1 MRTYLQNAFELF
13 SLALQPPMAN
23 WMDAVV
29 TGELANQMAETWKE
43 LELPEEDISE
53 YVEGMQQYVGRDK
66 EEVRHELACE
76 ATRLH
81 YGDGQLVRNTEG
93 LWRLHDEGREG
104 VFIINH
110 YAREVSD
117 FMHECGVVRVQGYN
131 DSMDSIENECY
142 FMSILASSPQYLID
156 ADRDPQKLFDQFME
170 EHMKKWVPGYCKE
183 MQEMSRLVYYKATCR
198 LFESFIR
205 AF

>member
-13 SLALQPPMAN
+13 ALALQPPKRE
-23 WMDAVV
+23 WMQAIT
-29 TGELANQMAETWKE
+29 TGELTRQMVEAWTE
-43 LELPEEDISE
+43 LELPEESAKAFADQMAE
-53 YVEGMQQYVGRDK
+53 YEGRDAD
-66 EEVRHELACE
+66 ELLHELAVD

-93 LWRLHDEGREG
+93 LWRLNDEGREG
-104 VFIINH
+104 VFIINR

-117 FMHECGVVRVQGYN
+117 FMHAAGVVRAGSYN

-156 ADRDPQKLFDQFME
+156 AGKDPQQIFDQFMD
-170 EHMKKWVPGYCKE
+170 EHMKLWVPGFCDQVCEHTK
-183 MQEMSRLVYYKATCR
+183 LVYYKAVCT
-198 LFESFIR
+198 LLKEFVE

>member
-13 SLALQPPMAN
+13 ALALQPPKKN
-23 WMDAVV
+23 WMEAV
-29 TGELANQMAETWKE
+29 TSGELSRQMVEAWTE
-43 LELPEEDISE
+43 LELPAEDAESFAADMSA
-53 YVEGMQQYVGRDK
+53 YAGRDND
-66 EEVRHELACE
+66 ELLHELAID

-93 LWRLHDEGREG
+93 LWRLNAEGRQG

-117 FMHECGVVRVQGYN
+117 FMHAAGVVRAGSYN

-142 FMSILASSPQYLID
+142 FMSILASSPGYLID
-156 ADRDPQKLFDQFME
+156 AGKDPQELFDQFMS
-170 EHMKKWVPGYCKE
+170 EHMKLWVPGFCDQVCQQTK
-183 MQEMSRLVYYKATCR
+183 LLYYRAVCTLLKK
-198 LFESFIR
+198 FIE